1 MEETGALHME
11 LVDHVFSKCCQ
22 QQGLIKK
29 DILNMMEQF
38 GLVVKFITSPTNEMY
53 FVPCQLKTPPE
64 FLCEMELSP
73 SDPCSLYLHFKW
85 GFVPHGLFC
94 QLVSRCARWYSE
106 SGFKETPD
114 FFDGAARFFIGK
126 KCFHQFILLCR
137 KRFIKIILTQPKE
150 SHREVNQASFAETN
164 KVALLVRKFL
174 EETLQTLI
182 RELSWLRNLKCDWCV
197 ACPGCLRNEKVC
209 SIHEQKCCTHED
221 CLCLLKVEEGIP
233 RHCEKRLEMPTL
245 PGLEKWFSLEGN
257 NISVGVDKCLIT
269 VPKYIS
275 IYD

>member
-1 MEETGALHME
+1 MGDTGVLKME

-22 QQGLIKK
+22 QKGLIKE

-38 GLVVKFITSPTNEMY
+38 GLIVKFTTSPTNKMY

-94 QLVSRCARWYSE
+94 QLVSRCARWCSE

-126 KCFHQFILLCR
+126 NSFLSPVHSFMQEKIHQDHLDAT
-137 KRFIKIILTQPKE
+137 K
-150 SHREVNQASFAETN
+150 
-164 KVALLVRKFL
+164 
-174 EETLQTLI
+174 
-182 RELSWLRNLKCDWCV
+182 
-197 ACPGCLRNEKVC
+197 
-209 SIHEQKCCTHED
+209 
-221 CLCLLKVEEGIP
+221 
-233 RHCEKRLEMPTL
+233 
-245 PGLEKWFSLEGN
+245 GN
-257 NISVGVDKCLIT
+257 
-269 VPKYIS
+269 
-275 IYD
+275 